1 MADVRALLKAK
12 RQQAAPR
19 IAHPLALYTQNNQ
32 LQCRACNVPVKE
44 FMWEGHVGSKKHRT
58 AVARMREEQARA
70 EEEARSNEANQEEED
85 DADEDAYEQA
95 DGAKRKKASSPSAP
109 AKRHKPDTA
118 SGFPGNFF
126 SDPTRQLPT
135 PSADDE
141 EGEDGEGMQ
150 VDGLPADQQ
159 PPAADDPLAAEYAA
173 FMASVA
179 QTSADAAETQHDT
192 YERATVF
199 AEAAINNDAL
209 VGMPVVAERVDEGAP
224 PDDPE
229 ETEDQKRVRIDKEI
243 IMDRLVEEERAQE
256 EADMRVILM
265 KRRLEELKARKA
277 KRKAGS

>member
-192 YERATVF
+192 YERAT
-199 AEAAINNDAL
+199 
-209 VGMPVVAERVDEGAP
+209 GAP